1 MVRSRSLRIGGDM
14 VPLRWHDLRLDRSM
28 KGMDMVRRGGKCSH
42 SSIPIYPKHVGC
54 CVPDFNSIL
63 QLKSF
68 NDTDHN

>member
-1 MVRSRSLRIGGDM
+1 MIYDWIVYEGDGYGE
-14 VPLRWHDLRLDRSM
+14 
-28 KGMDMVRRGGKCSH
+28 KGGKCSH